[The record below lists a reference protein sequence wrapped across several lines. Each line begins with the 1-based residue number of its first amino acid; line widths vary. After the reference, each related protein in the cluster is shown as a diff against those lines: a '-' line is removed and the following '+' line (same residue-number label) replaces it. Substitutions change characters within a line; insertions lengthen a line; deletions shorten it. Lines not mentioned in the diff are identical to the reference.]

1 MLKASTTF
9 NFLAKQTQLP
19 LLTHILGKEVMLHL
33 SRFATKMEEQEAIT
47 KVLYNQPKQL
57 HMSFPRYSWTRRKI
71 KDKNRLEPLL
81 IAIQMFRFSMI
92 TNTQNQK

>member
-19 LLTHILGKEVMLHL
+19 HLTHILGKEVMLHL
-33 SRFATKMEEQEAIT
+33 SQFVTKMEEQEAIT

-57 HMSFPRYSWTRRKI
+57 HMSFLRYSWTRRRI
-71 KDKNRLEPLL
+71 KDKNRLEQLW
-81 IAIQMFRFSMI
+81 IAIQMFQYNMI